1 MVVLY
6 YLANPLPNSGETIFF
21 GSISQCLFSV
31 LPFILCNWQTNSRH
45 FYANLL
51 CLSTPFNFLVNFASQ
66 ALNTSSRITNWS
78 IPLHINFYC
87 HEALQPLSI
96 FSTKRSQLNN
106 SSTSEL
112 KETLSIKTNYM
123 NFSSQSFWK
132 TDIHWL
138 QLGFLFWKKN
148 PTTNAHSLFSLD
160 KKTTEKTENYLNLP
174 IKLHFSSTSRIKIC
188 IYTHT
193 HSRYGISIELKMH
206 WPNSLKWTAL
216 RFQNSESIRICSV
229 YILCVAYYTKILHL
243 ARESQSAGFQFAILG

>member
-1 MVVLY
+1 MWWYFIIWLILFLTVGKPLFLAQSLNVSFPSFLSFSATDRQIADTFTLIY
-6 YLANPLPNSGETIFF
+6 YVF
-21 GSISQCLFSV
+21 
-31 LPFILCNWQTNSRH
+31 R
-45 FYANLL
+45 LL
-51 CLSTPFNFLVNFASQ
+51 FLVNFGSQ

-138 QLGFLFWKKN
+138 QLGFLFWKKKPHN
-148 PTTNAHSLFSLD
+148 KCPFSLFLRQKD
-160 KKTTEKTENYLNLP
+160 NREDRELPEPPNKTS
-174 IKLHFSSTSRIKIC
+174 F
-188 IYTHT
+188 
-193 HSRYGISIELKMH
+193 
-206 WPNSLKWTAL
+206 
-216 RFQNSESIRICSV
+216 
-229 YILCVAYYTKILHL
+229 
-243 ARESQSAGFQFAILG
+243 